1 MGKASVLVNL
11 ASEALLE
18 MDDLIYNIIPQG
30 MNIPASCDASAEE
43 SVVGISKIADLLS
56 TLSTSTN
63 LIRSQQSRNQLVRA
77 EKVTRASANL
87 IGDFAASAE
96 SFTEI
101 CSDDPEYVKSA
112 FVAIAN
118 GINKIADLFT
128 AFDDNKTASD
138 LKSAGNSV
146 AEISLILLDTSNTG
160 NILSGAFLTEGV
172 DCNSSFQEM
181 SASLKEV
188 SHLLQELG
196 N

>member
-30 MNIPASCDASAEE
+30 LNIPASCDASAEE

-87 IGDFAASAE
+87 IGDLAASAE
-96 SFTEI
+96 SFPEI
-101 CSDDPEYVKSA
+101 CSKDPEYLRSA

-118 GINKIADLFT
+118 GINKIGDLFP
-128 AFDDNKTASD
+128 AFDDNKTANI

-146 AEISLILLDTSNTG
+146 AETSLVLLDTSKSG
-160 NILSGAFLTEGV
+160 NILSGAFLAEDI

-181 SASLKEV
+181 SATLKE
-188 SHLLQELG
+188 LAEFLKEFD